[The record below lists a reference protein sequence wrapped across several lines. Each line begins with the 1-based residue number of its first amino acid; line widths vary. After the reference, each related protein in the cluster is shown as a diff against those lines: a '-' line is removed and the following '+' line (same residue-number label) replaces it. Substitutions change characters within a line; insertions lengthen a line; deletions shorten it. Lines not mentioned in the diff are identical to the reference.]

1 MKRKGLSG
9 INIGLSSILMIIVII
24 SLVCFAGLSLASS
37 NADNKLCLKL
47 ADRTSAYYDAVSKA
61 YTLMYEENQKE
72 SSNIE
77 NSFDF
82 QVDINDN
89 QALMVS
95 GLFNP
100 DLNQNYQLSNF
111 KITTIKI
118 PELDDSL
125 SLLLGDN

>member
-47 ADRTSAYYDAVSKA
+47 ADRTSAYYNAVSKA

>member
-47 ADRTSAYYDAVSKA
+47 ADRTSAYYEAVSKA
-61 YTLMYEENQKE
+61 YTSIYEENQKE
-72 SSNIE
+72 SSRIE
-77 NSFDF
+77 NSFEF
-82 QVDINDN
+82 QIDINEN
-89 QALMVS
+89 QALKVV
-95 GLFNP
+95 GLLNP
-100 DLNQNYQLSNF
+100 DNDTNYHLSDF
-111 KITTIKI
+111 RIITLKM

-125 SLLLGDN
+125 SLLLGDG